1 MFANYLGVKMKIV
14 KHFSFNSKKQI
25 WRILIPESNKLILE
39 TRDMHSKEVYFQCF
53 ELSNGRKVF
62 SDFQFDEKSWIGIET
77 IHDDILYLH
86 KYAKPDMPIHK
97 GIIAFDV
104 NAKKV
109 LWTNE
114 DLSFLFAYEKKVY
127 CSKQGFDERDFYIL
141 DSATGN
147 LFDELKN
154 DYHLID
160 SIREKSEA
168 ERNRDDYLYPEI
180 FIPEDEE
187 EKKIIDKTCKDID
200 TYGDLEFISF
210 EGILMFNVHKK
221 KKNSTFDNCFFAV
234 NKYSGK
240 IIFDEILNAG
250 TASLYTDSF
259 FIYKNF
265 LFLLKEKNE
274 IKIFTLE

>member
-1 MFANYLGVKMKIV
+1 MKIT
-14 KHFSFNSKKQI
+14 KHFSFDSKKQI
-25 WRILIPESNKLILE
+25 WRILISDSNKLILE

-53 ELSNGRKVF
+53 ELSSGKKVF
-62 SDFQFDEKSWIGIET
+62 SDFQFEEKSWIGIEA
-77 IHDDILYLH
+77 IHDDIMYLH
-86 KYAKPDMPIHK
+86 KYVKPDMPIHK

-109 LWTNE
+109 LWKNE
-114 DLSFLFAYEKKVY
+114 NLSFLFAYEKKVY
-127 CSKQGFDERDFYIL
+127 CFKQGFDERDFYIL
-141 DSATGN
+141 DSSTGN
-147 LFDELKN
+147 LLDELEN

-168 ERNRDDYLYPEI
+168 EKNRDDYLYPEI
-180 FIPEDEE
+180 FIQEDEE
-187 EKKIIDKTCKDID
+187 EKKIINNICQDFDTSGDI
-200 TYGDLEFISF
+200 EFISN
-210 EGILMFNVHKK
+210 EGMVMFNVHKK
-221 KKNSTFDNCFFAV
+221 KKNDVFDNCFFVV

-240 IIFDEILNAG
+240 ILFEEILNAG
-250 TASLYTDSF
+250 VSSLYTDSF